1 MHLKRGNVMSTNY
14 RRVRLAC
21 YATNST
27 MAVVSNLSPLL
38 FLTFRSL
45 YGISYTLLGLLVLI
59 NFVTQ
64 LTVDIIFSCYSHRF
78 NIPMAVRMTP
88 WLGILGLLIYGLG
101 PWLAPSA
108 AYVFL
113 VVGTVISSACSGF
126 AEVLVS
132 PVIAAI
138 PAKEPEREMS
148 KLHSVYAW
156 GVVGVVLI
164 STVYLLCFGGNN
176 WHWLAVGVAVVPLT
190 AALLYSTA
198 EFPPM
203 EAGGKTESG
212 TALVKDKGL
221 WLCVI
226 ALFLGGAAECTMAQ
240 WCSSYLEKALEIPKV
255 WGDVLGVALFAFTL
269 GLGRSLHAR
278 FGKRVDRIL
287 LLGAVGATVCYLT
300 AAVSSVPLLG
310 LIACGVTGLCTS
322 MMWPGGLILASEKFP
337 SGGVFLYAMLAAGG
351 DLGAAVGPQLV
362 GVVTDL
368 TMAGTKAAALAARLS
383 LAPEQLGMKLG
394 MLVGML
400 FPLAAIVAYLRFRKK
415 PE

>member
-1 MHLKRGNVMSTNY
+1 MSTNY
-14 RRVRLAC
+14 RRVKLAC

-64 LTVDIIFSCYSHRF
+64 LTVDFVFSFYSHR
-78 NIPMAVRMTP
+78 IPIPTAVKMMP
-88 WLGILGLLIYGLG
+88 WLGIFGLLIYSLG

-108 AYVFL
+108 AYLFL

-126 AEVLVS
+126 GEVLVS

-138 PAKEPEREMS
+138 PSDEPEREMS

-156 GVVGVVLI
+156 GVVGVVLV
-164 STVYLLCFGGNN
+164 STVYLLCFGGAN
-176 WHWLAVGVAVVPLT
+176 WHWLAMGLVLVPLT
-190 AALLYSTA
+190 AAILYSTA
-198 EFPPM
+198 ELPPM

-212 TALVKDKGL
+212 SSLMRDRGL
-221 WLCVI
+221 WLCFL

-269 GLGRSLHAR
+269 GVGRSLYAKA
-278 FGKRVDRIL
+278 GKNLERVL
-287 LLGAVGATVCYLT
+287 LISAVGASVCYLT
-300 AAVSSVPLLG
+300 AAISSAPILG
-310 LIACGVTGLCTS
+310 LLACGLTGLCAS
-322 MMWPGGLILASEKFP
+322 MMWPGGLLLASEKFP
-337 SGGVFLYAMLAAGG
+337 SGGVFLFAMMAAGG

-368 TMAGTKAAALAARLS
+368 TMAGTKAAQLAAKLS
-383 LAPEQLGMKLG
+383 LEPEQLGMKLG

-400 FPLAAIVAYLRFRKK
+400 FPLAAIVVYRRFQKK